1 VRIRVNAGN
10 RSVGI
15 DSGRVIEPSGRFEL
29 TLDIPGGEVRPGL
42 INAHDHLHRNG
53 FGRLGHP
60 PYANAYDWGRDIH
73 AREAA
78 AIATGRAVPRLDA
91 LLAGAWKNLVAGV
104 TTVVHHDRWEPAFD
118 AGFPLTVVPMRSA
131 HSLGFDPAIVG
142 HGRPFAIHL
151 AEGIDAASAREVHD
165 LAARGLLTPETLAVH
180 AVGPDAAGIEL
191 LRRSGAAIVWCPTSN
206 LFLFGRTAPRE
217 LLAPGIDVLLGSDSL
232 LTGAGT
238 LLDELR
244 AARDL
249 ELVSDERLS
258 DAVGAVAARRLDL
271 PPPSLDT
278 GAVADL
284 VVLRKPIFEAT
295 AGDVAVVI
303 ARGKLRVLDPEIA
316 TTMDAFALK
325 GRRYDTGPIWRWI
338 YPD

>member
-15 DSGRVIEPSGRFEL
+15 DSGLIVEPSGYF
-29 TLDIPGGEVRPGL
+29 DITFDVPGGEVRPGL

-53 FGRLGHP
+53 YGRLGHP

-73 AREAA
+73 ACEAET
-78 AIATGRAVPRLDA
+78 IATGRAVPRLVA
-91 LLAGAWKNLVAGV
+91 LRAGAWKNLVAGV

-118 AGFPLTVVPMRSA
+118 AGFPLTVVPVRSA
-131 HSLGFDPAIVG
+131 HSLGFDAAIVG
-142 HGRPFAIHL
+142 HGEPFAIHL
-151 AEGIDAASAREVHD
+151 AEGIDALSAHEVHD
-165 LAARGLLTPETLAVH
+165 LASRGLLTPETLAVH

-191 LRRSGAAIVWCPTSN
+191 LRQSGAAIVWCPTSN

-232 LTGAGT
+232 LTGEGT

-244 AARDL
+244 AARGL
-249 ELVSDERLS
+249 RLMSDERLL
-258 DAVGAVAARRLDL
+258 DAVGAVAARRLNH

-278 GAVADL
+278 GAVADI
-284 VVLRKPIFEAT
+284 VVFRKPIFEAT
-295 AGDVAVVI
+295 ADDVAVVI
-303 ARGKLRVLDPEIA
+303 AGGKVRVLDPAIA
-316 TTMDAFALK
+316 ATLDAFAAK
-325 GRRYDTGPIWRWI
+325 GRRYDTGGSWRWI
-338 YPD
+338 FDD